1 VNSSSFDT
9 STFLALDTL
18 NKFTFSS
25 LVLGER
31 YRILK
36 GSRMCLDDQV
46 VTGLSYTVVM
56 TREGQL
62 YSWGSG
68 SHGQLG
74 HGNTQ
79 DEYRPLQIEAIDEG
93 INPVV
98 QVSAGVSHTLAVT
111 KHGALYSFGYGA
123 NFGLGHGE
131 FVSEPSPR
139 RVQYFTD
146 QEVFLVS
153 AVAGDEHSAAIDSIG
168 QVGFSP
174 LTPHTQLSKSPDP

>member
-31 YRILK
+31 YQILK

-56 TREGQL
+56 TREGKL

-79 DEYRPLQIEAIDEG
+79 DKYRPLQIEAIDEG
-93 INPVV
+93 ITVV

-111 KHGALYSFGYGA
+111 KDGALYSFGYGA
-123 NFGLGHGE
+123 NSGLGHGE

-139 RVQYFTD
+139 RVRYFTD

-174 LTPHTQLSKSPDP
+174 LTPQYSSL